1 MTGGPRMDA
10 SQRIDEIRQTLNR
23 YSYEYYVLDQ
33 PTVPDATYDQLL
45 RELTE
50 LETEHPELITP
61 DSPTQRVGA
70 APLEAF
76 EKVTHD
82 LPMLSLGNVFD
93 ETEIR
98 EWVARI
104 ERSLGRST
112 TYVAELKFDGLAIS
126 LKYEDGRFVRGATRG
141 DGTVGENITQ
151 NLRTIKA
158 LPLRLQ
164 AEETVEVRGEAY
176 MPKQSFE
183 RLNEDR
189 ASREETLFANPRNAA
204 AGSLR
209 QLDSSITASRNLSLF
224 VYGVGVNTLTARSH
238 SEAMAQLASLGLP
251 TNQHMQTCETVE
263 EILAY
268 IAHWTE
274 ARASLPY
281 EIDGIVLKVDRYD
294 DQEELGFTAKSPR
307 FATAYKFAAE
317 EVMTTVE
324 DVDFSVGRTGKVTPR
339 ARFAP
344 VVVAGS
350 TVTYATLHNADFI
363 AEKDIRLQDSVII
376 KKAGDVIPAVV
387 QVVTAERTGEETP
400 IVFPTHC
407 PACQS
412 ELVRLEGEVD
422 IRCVSPECP
431 AQLMEGIIHFVSR
444 QAMNID
450 GLGEKVVRQLYDH
463 EAIRTIADLY
473 RLDREEL
480 LTFDRMGETSVD
492 KLLAAIE
499 ASKQNSVERLLFG
512 LGIRL
517 VGQKAAYLL
526 AERFDSLAGI
536 AATSYDEIVAID
548 GIGGKIAD
556 SIVKYFEHPEAQAL
570 IRDLEQLGVN
580 QRFLGERIDQ
590 TNAPLGGK
598 TIVLTGTL
606 ESLKRSEAGKRLEAL
621 GADVTGSV
629 SKKTDVLVAGE
640 KAGSKLTKA
649 ESLGIEI
656 WDEARLLEEL
666 AKHEA

>member
-1 MTGGPRMDA
+1 MDA

-536 AATSYDEIVAID
+536 AAASYDEIVAID

-580 QRFLGERIDQ
+580 QRFLGERVDQ

>member
-1 MTGGPRMDA
+1 MDA

-268 IAHWTE
+268 ITHWTE

-480 LTFDRMGETSVD
+480 LTFERMGETSVD
-492 KLLAAIE
+492 KLLAAID

-526 AERFDSLAGI
+526 AERFDSLTGI
-536 AATSYDEIVAID
+536 AGASYDDIVAID

-580 QRFLGERIDQ
+580 QRFLGERVDQ

-666 AKHEA
+666 AKHEV

>member
-1 MTGGPRMDA
+1 MDA

-164 AEETVEVRGEAY
+164 AEATVEVRGEAY

-536 AATSYDEIVAID
+536 AAASYDEIVAID

-580 QRFLGERIDQ
+580 QRFLGERVDQ

>member
-1 MTGGPRMDA
+1 MDA

-70 APLEAF
+70 EPLEAF

-536 AATSYDEIVAID
+536 AAASYDEIVAID

-580 QRFLGERIDQ
+580 QRFLGERVDQ

>member
-1 MTGGPRMDA
+1 MDA

-164 AEETVEVRGEAY
+164 AEATIEVRGEAY

-536 AATSYDEIVAID
+536 AAASYDEIVAID

-580 QRFLGERIDQ
+580 QHFLGERVDQ

>member
-1 MTGGPRMDA
+1 MDA

-268 IAHWTE
+268 IAYWTE

-536 AATSYDEIVAID
+536 AAASYDEIVAID

-580 QRFLGERIDQ
+580 QRFLGERVDQ

>member
-1 MTGGPRMDA
+1 MDA

-450 GLGEKVVRQLYDH
+450 GLGEKVVRQLYDY

-536 AATSYDEIVAID
+536 AAASYDEIVAID

-580 QRFLGERIDQ
+580 QRFLGERVDQ

>member
-1 MTGGPRMDA
+1 MDA

-50 LETEHPELITP
+50 LETAHPELITP

-473 RLDREEL
+473 RLDRDEL

-536 AATSYDEIVAID
+536 AAASYEEIVAID

-580 QRFLGERIDQ
+580 RQFLGERVDQ

>member
-1 MTGGPRMDA
+1 MTGGPQMDA

-50 LETEHPELITP
+50 LETAHPELITP

-473 RLDREEL
+473 RLDRDEL

-536 AATSYDEIVAID
+536 AAASYEEIVAID

-570 IRDLEQLGVN
+570 IRDLEQLDVN
-580 QRFLGERIDQ
+580 QQFLGERVDQ

-666 AKHEA
+666 AKHEV

>member
-1 MTGGPRMDA
+1 MDA

-164 AEETVEVRGEAY
+164 AGETVEVRGEAY

-268 IAHWTE
+268 ITHWTE

-473 RLDREEL
+473 RLDRDEL

-492 KLLAAIE
+492 KLLAAID

-526 AERFDSLAGI
+526 AERFDSLDGI
-536 AATSYDEIVAID
+536 AAASYEEIVAID

-580 QRFLGERIDQ
+580 QRFLGERVDQ

-656 WDEARLLEEL
+656 WDEARLLDEL

>member
-1 MTGGPRMDA
+1 MDA

-363 AEKDIRLQDSVII
+363 AEKDIRLQDAVII

-473 RLDREEL
+473 RLDRDEL

-536 AATSYDEIVAID
+536 AATSYEEIVAID

-580 QRFLGERIDQ
+580 QRFLGERVDQ

>member
-1 MTGGPRMDA
+1 MTGGPQMDA

-251 TNQHMQTCETVE
+251 TNQYMQTCETVE

-536 AATSYDEIVAID
+536 AAASYDEIVAID

-580 QRFLGERIDQ
+580 QRFLGERVDQ

>member
-1 MTGGPRMDA
+1 MDA

-50 LETEHPELITP
+50 LETAHPELITP

-251 TNQHMQTCETVE
+251 INQHMQTCETVE

-473 RLDREEL
+473 RLDRDEL

-536 AATSYDEIVAID
+536 AAASYEEIVAID

-580 QRFLGERIDQ
+580 QQFLGERVDQ

>member
-1 MTGGPRMDA
+1 MDA

-50 LETEHPELITP
+50 LETAHPELITP

-473 RLDREEL
+473 RLDRDEL

-536 AATSYDEIVAID
+536 AAASYEEIVAID

-580 QRFLGERIDQ
+580 QQFLGERVDQ

-666 AKHEA
+666 SKHEA

>member
-1 MTGGPRMDA
+1 MDA

-164 AEETVEVRGEAY
+164 TEATIEVRGEAY

-183 RLNEDR
+183 RLNKDR

-444 QAMNID
+444 PAMNID

-536 AATSYDEIVAID
+536 AAASYDEIVAID

-580 QRFLGERIDQ
+580 QRFLGERVDQ

>member
-1 MTGGPRMDA
+1 MDA
-10 SQRIDEIRQTLNR
+10 SQRIDEIRQKLNR

-33 PTVPDATYDQLL
+33 PTVPDDTYDQLL

-238 SEAMAQLASLGLP
+238 SEAMTQLASLGLP

-324 DVDFSVGRTGKVTPR
+324 DIDFSVGRTGKVTPR

-363 AEKDIRLQDSVII
+363 AEKDIRLHDAVII

-387 QVVTAERTGEETP
+387 QVVTAERTGEEAP

-473 RLDREEL
+473 RLDRDEL

-492 KLLAAIE
+492 KLLTAIE

-536 AATSYDEIVAID
+536 AAATYDEIVAID

-580 QRFLGERIDQ
+580 QQFLGERVDQ

-656 WDEARLLEEL
+656 WDEARLLDEL

>member
-1 MTGGPRMDA
+1 MDA

-251 TNQHMQTCETVE
+251 TNQHMQTCEAVE

-363 AEKDIRLQDSVII
+363 AEKDIRLKDSVII

-473 RLDREEL
+473 RLDRDEL

-536 AATSYDEIVAID
+536 AAASYEEIVAID

-580 QRFLGERIDQ
+580 QRFLGERVDQ

-606 ESLKRSEAGKRLEAL
+606 ESLKRSDAGKRLEAL

-666 AKHEA
+666 AKHES

>member
-1 MTGGPRMDA
+1 MTGGPQMDA
-10 SQRIDEIRQTLNR
+10 NQRIDEIRQTLNR

-536 AATSYDEIVAID
+536 AAASYEEIVAID

-580 QRFLGERIDQ
+580 QRFLGERVDQ

>member
-1 MTGGPRMDA
+1 MDA

-50 LETEHPELITP
+50 LETARPELITP

-473 RLDREEL
+473 RLDRDEL

-536 AATSYDEIVAID
+536 AAASYEEIVAID

-580 QRFLGERIDQ
+580 QQFLGERVDQ

>member
-1 MTGGPRMDA
+1 MDA

-50 LETEHPELITP
+50 LETAHPELITP

-224 VYGVGVNTLTARSH
+224 VYSVGVNTLTARSH

-473 RLDREEL
+473 RLDRDEL

-536 AATSYDEIVAID
+536 AAASYEEIVAID

-580 QRFLGERIDQ
+580 QQFLGERVDQ

>member
-1 MTGGPRMDA
+1 MDA

-238 SEAMAQLASLGLP
+238 SEAMAQLSSLGLP

-536 AATSYDEIVAID
+536 AAASYDEIVAID

-580 QRFLGERIDQ
+580 QRFLGERVDQ

>member
-1 MTGGPRMDA
+1 MDA

-50 LETEHPELITP
+50 LETAHPELITP

-268 IAHWTE
+268 IAYWTE

-473 RLDREEL
+473 RLDRDEL

-536 AATSYDEIVAID
+536 AAASYEEIVAID

-580 QRFLGERIDQ
+580 QQFLGERVDQ

>member
-1 MTGGPRMDA
+1 MTGGPQMDA
-10 SQRIDEIRQTLNR
+10 SQRIDKIRQTLNR

-251 TNQHMQTCETVE
+251 TNQHMQTCGTVE
-263 EILAY
+263 DILAY

-536 AATSYDEIVAID
+536 AAASYEEIVAID

-580 QRFLGERIDQ
+580 QRFLGERVDQ

-656 WDEARLLEEL
+656 WDESRLLEEL

>member
-1 MTGGPRMDA
+1 MDA

-50 LETEHPELITP
+50 LEAEHPELITP

-363 AEKDIRLQDSVII
+363 VEKDIRLQDSVII

-536 AATSYDEIVAID
+536 AAASYEEIVAID

-580 QRFLGERIDQ
+580 QQFLGERVDQ

>member
-1 MTGGPRMDA
+1 MEVKD
-10 SQRIDEIRQTLNR
+10 RIDELRRLLEQ
-23 YSYEYYVLDQ
+23 YGYEYYVLDR
-33 PTVPDATYDQLL
+33 PTVPDSEYDRLL

-50 LETEHPELITP
+50 LEAENPEWITP

-70 APLEAF
+70 APLDAF
-76 EKVTHD
+76 NKVTHD

-93 ETEIR
+93 EGEIR
-98 EWVARI
+98 EWVERI

-126 LKYEDGRFVRGATRG
+126 LKYEEGRFVRGATRG
-141 DGTVGENITQ
+141 DGTVGEDITQ

-158 LPLRLQ
+158 LPLRLRG
-164 AEETVEVRGEAY
+164 AETVEVRGEAY
-176 MPKQSFE
+176 MPKRSFE
-183 RLNEDR
+183 ALNEE
-189 ASREETLFANPRNAA
+189 REANEEPLFANPRNAA

-224 VYGVGVNTLTARSH
+224 AYGVGVNTLAARSH
-238 SEAMAQLASLGLP
+238 SEAMNELSRLGFP
-251 TNQHMQTCETVE
+251 VNQEMRTCETVDQ
-263 EILAY
+263 ILDF
-268 IAHWTE
+268 INHWTTE
-274 ARASLPY
+274 RPNLPY
-281 EIDGIVLKVDRYD
+281 EIDGVVLKVDRYD

-307 FATAYKFAAE
+307 FATAYKFPAE

-339 ARFAP
+339 ARFSP

-363 AEKDIRLQDSVII
+363 KEKDIRLHDKVII

-387 QVVTAERTGEETP
+387 SVVTAERSGTEAE
-400 IVFPTHC
+400 IEFPERC
-407 PACQS
+407 PACSS
-412 ELVRLEGEVD
+412 ELVRLEGEAD

-431 AQLMEGIIHFVSR
+431 AQLVEGMIHFVSR
-444 QAMNID
+444 TAMNID
-450 GLGEKVVRQLYDH
+450 GLGEKVVRQLY
-463 EAIRTIADLY
+463 EKGAIRTVADLY

-480 LTFDRMGETSVD
+480 LTYERMGETSVD
-492 KLLAAIE
+492 KLLAAVE
-499 ASKQNSVERLLFG
+499 ASKDNSLERLLFG

-526 AERFDSLAGI
+526 AERFETMEGI
-536 AATSYDEIVAID
+536 AQATYEEILAIE
-548 GIGGKIAD
+548 GVGSKIAD
-556 SIVKYFEHPEAQAL
+556 SVKQYFDHPEAQHLVA
-570 IRDLEQLGVN
+570 DLAGLGLN
-580 QRFLGERIDQ
+580 QRFLGQKVDHA
-590 TNAPLGGK
+590 NAPLAGK

-606 ESLKRSEAGKRLEAL
+606 ESLKRSEAGKRLQAL

-629 SKKTDVLVAGE
+629 SKKTDILVAGE

-656 WDEARLLEEL
+656 WDEAQLLAEL
-666 AKHEA
+666 AKYE

>member
-1 MTGGPRMDA
+1 MDA

-50 LETEHPELITP
+50 LETAHPELITL

-473 RLDREEL
+473 RLDRDEL

-536 AATSYDEIVAID
+536 AAASYEEIVAID

-580 QRFLGERIDQ
+580 QQFLGERVDQ

>member
-1 MTGGPRMDA
+1 MTGGPQMDA

-50 LETEHPELITP
+50 LETAHPELITP

-407 PACQS
+407 PTCQS

-473 RLDREEL
+473 RLDRDEL

-536 AATSYDEIVAID
+536 AAASYEEIVAID

-580 QRFLGERIDQ
+580 QQFLGERVDQ

>member
-1 MTGGPRMDA
+1 MTGGPQMDA

-536 AATSYDEIVAID
+536 AAASYEEIVAID

-556 SIVKYFEHPEAQAL
+556 SIVKYLEHPEAQAL

-580 QRFLGERIDQ
+580 QRFLGERVDQ

>member
-1 MTGGPRMDA
+1 MDA
-10 SQRIDEIRQTLNR
+10 SQRIDEIRQKLNR

-50 LETEHPELITP
+50 LETAHPELITP

-473 RLDREEL
+473 RLDRDEL

-536 AATSYDEIVAID
+536 AAASYEEIVAID

-580 QRFLGERIDQ
+580 QQFLGERVDQ

>member
-1 MTGGPRMDA
+1 MDA

-50 LETEHPELITP
+50 LETAHPELITP

-536 AATSYDEIVAID
+536 AAASYDEIVAID

-580 QRFLGERIDQ
+580 QRFLGERVDQ

>member
-1 MTGGPRMDA
+1 MTGGPQMDA

-50 LETEHPELITP
+50 LETAHPELITP

-473 RLDREEL
+473 RLDRDEL

-536 AATSYDEIVAID
+536 AAASYEEIVAID

-580 QRFLGERIDQ
+580 QQFLGERVDQ

>member
-1 MTGGPRMDA
+1 MDA

-350 TVTYATLHNADFI
+350 TVTYATLHNAEFI

-400 IVFPTHC
+400 IVFPTYC

-536 AATSYDEIVAID
+536 AAASYEEIVAID

-580 QRFLGERIDQ
+580 QRFLGERVDQ

-629 SKKTDVLVAGE
+629 SKKTNVLVAGE

>member
-1 MTGGPRMDA
+1 MTGGPQMDA

-224 VYGVGVNTLTARSH
+224 VYSVGVNTLTARSH

-536 AATSYDEIVAID
+536 AAASYEEIVAID

-580 QRFLGERIDQ
+580 QRFLGERVDQ